1 MTTELIAELRAD
13 VRGRVV
19 SPADPEYDAE
29 RLPWHLLTDQ
39 YPAAIVHVT
48 GTEDVQAAIRLARR
62 HRLTVGAQPVG
73 HGATAATTGGMIL
86 LRTGALDAI
95 DLVDA
100 EGHHPL

>member
-39 YPAAIVHVT
+39 YPAASCT
-48 GTEDVQAAIRLARR
+48 
-62 HRLTVGAQPVG
+62 
-73 HGATAATTGGMIL
+73 
-86 LRTGALDAI
+86 
-95 DLVDA
+95 
-100 EGHHPL
+100 